1 MRDALAKGDQAA
13 MACYGINVEDRYYDT
28 RNGKLYVVRNN
39 NGNIILESSGPI
51 IQRLALANFIR
62 DIKNFRKVG

>member
-1 MRDALAKGDQAA
+1 MRDTLAKGDKAA

-28 RNGKLYVVRNN
+28 RNGKLYVVRNV
-39 NGNIILESSGPI
+39 NGNIILESSGPV